1 MRIMPYIKRNNTGE
15 IIAVFQSSSDEVNE
29 FLPSEH
35 PEILKFFR
43 DNDVPLESIKWEL
56 NESDIS
62 LIRVIEDLIDILID
76 KDVIKITDFP
86 TSVIDKLNL
95 RKRFREQLH
104 WYDELFIDFE
114 KDKDQVEDN

>member
-1 MRIMPYIKRNNTGE
+1 MPYIKRNNTGE